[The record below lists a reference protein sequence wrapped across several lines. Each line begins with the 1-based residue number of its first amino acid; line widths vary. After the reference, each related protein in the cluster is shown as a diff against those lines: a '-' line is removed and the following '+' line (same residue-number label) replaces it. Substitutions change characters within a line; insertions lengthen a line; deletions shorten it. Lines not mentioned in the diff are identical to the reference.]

1 MSVYFDK
8 NKKRWRFD
16 FSRRLAGQRY
26 RASKLL
32 PAGWSRN
39 QAEAYDR
46 AQCASLYAQ
55 ATGIEKPRLPLAGAV
70 KLYLDH
76 RIPQLK
82 NGKKAAQDLA
92 HLFHEIEAA
101 WLNEVAE
108 LATRYELAHPE
119 LAPGTI
125 RNRLSYLKA
134 AVRYAYRKHAYGDRD
149 YTDRMMLP
157 DPNNQRQRYERL
169 PALNKLWRALP
180 GEARALFKGAFYMGL
195 RWRAEFL
202 PRKPEDV
209 ARVDGE
215 TWLQIGI
222 TKNGLP
228 IMKPVHPAAMECL
241 RFLPFQHGDGW
252 FYDRWHAAMAKL
264 GLKDFRPH
272 DLRHSLASEIRARG
286 GTLEDVQGALHQV
299 SRQSAERYAHL
310 YPERLQSVIFG
321 VGGQKVTTQ
330 GKRAKS
336 RKVAK

>member
-55 ATGIEKPRLPLAGAV
+55 ATGVEKPRLPLAGAV

-92 HLFHEIEAA
+92 HLFHEIEAS

-108 LATRYELAHPE
+108 LATRYELTHPE

-157 DPNNQRQRYERL
+157 TANNERQRYEKL

-180 GEARALFKGAFYMGL
+180 PEARALFKGAFYMGL

-209 ARVDGE
+209 AKVDG
-215 TWLQIGI
+215 GVPA
-222 TKNGLP
+222 LP
-228 IMKPVHPAAMECL
+228 AH
-241 RFLPFQHGDGW
+241 
-252 FYDRWHAAMAKL
+252 Y
-264 GLKDFRPH
+264 
-272 DLRHSLASEIRARG
+272 AR
-286 GTLEDVQGALHQV
+286 TPLNNRRKCQKRRSV
-299 SRQSAERYAHL
+299 SRNLPHRACD
-310 YPERLQSVIFG
+310 
-321 VGGQKVTTQ
+321 VGRCEALTYLDGRDLALDFTC
-330 GKRAKS
+330 RRIAP
-336 RKVAK
+336 